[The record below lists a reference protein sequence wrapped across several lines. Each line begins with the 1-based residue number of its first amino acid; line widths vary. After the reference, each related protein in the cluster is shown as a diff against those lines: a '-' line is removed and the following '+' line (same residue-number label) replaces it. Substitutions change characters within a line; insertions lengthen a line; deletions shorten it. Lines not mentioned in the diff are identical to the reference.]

1 MSQENVEI
9 VRRLWDAASRRD
21 VEAVLVLYDPE
32 VEFDV
37 SRHPL
42 TSLIGGRRVYRG
54 HEGLRSFFRERSEAL
69 ENVED
74 VYEELIDAGDHVVAV
89 AHVRGRGRGSGVEV
103 ELPHAAAVLTIR
115 EGKVVRV
122 VFLPTRDEAL
132 EAAGLGEKAISEEN
146 VEVVRR
152 HHERYGDLAPKDTS
166 QFVAEFWDSD
176 GDYYPVRKFPEA
188 RPCHG
193 REEIARFHAEYLAAW
208 DRFEFAIKNLIAVGD
223 DRVFVHATWRA
234 EGRESGVKLD
244 ADLYHCVWLRQGRI
258 LRWEDHLTLR
268 RAVRA
273 LGLSGETLEA
283 AGLSG

>member
-21 VEAVLVLYDPE
+21 VEAVLALYDPE

-89 AHVRGRGRGSGVEV
+89 ARIRGRGRGSGVEV
-103 ELPHAAAVLTIR
+103 ELPHGAAVLTIR

-132 EAAGLGEKAISEEN
+132 EALELAKRQEN
-146 VEVVRR
+146 VDTVR
-152 HHERYGDLAPKDTS
+152 
-166 QFVAEFWDSD
+166 Q
-176 GDYYPVRKFPEA
+176 
-188 RPCHG
+188 
-193 REEIARFHAEYLAAW
+193 LAAAVSRRDLPQILELTDPQVEW
-208 DRFEFAIKNLIAVGD
+208 RPFIAALAEGGQYRGHDGIRQYLRDLDETFETFRTNIEDLLAVGD
-223 DRVFVHATWRA
+223 LVVGAGHIHYC
-234 EGRESGVKLD
+234 GKGSGVETKAPVGWLLKLRGGKV
-244 ADLYHCVWLRQGRI
+244 LL
-258 LRWEDHLTLR
+258 
-268 RAVRA
+268 VRA
-273 LGLSGETLEA
+273 FRDPEKVLEA
-283 AGLSG
+283 RLKE